1 MAAPKI
7 AVIGSFAV
15 GMTMRTPELPVF
27 GQTLLGM
34 DFDLGPGGKGSNQA
48 VATARLG
55 AASSFAGIIGDDK
68 LAEVAIDLY
77 AAEGVGTEHLSRATQ
92 RQTGVGLIILNSEGD
107 NFIILDMGA
116 NELMDAAYVDT
127 VETQIAA
134 SDVIMSVLE
143 IPVPAAARAMELGR
157 KHGKVTILNPA
168 PAQALPPEIL
178 PWIDYLTPNESELRI
193 LLGLAPDDPR
203 PSPELA
209 AELRERG
216 ANNLI
221 VTMGDQGTLVLT
233 DTVDQIV
240 PGCRVD
246 VVDTTGAG
254 DAFNAGFAVALGEGR
269 PLLDAV
275 RFGCA
280 YGALACTKLGV
291 IPSLAS
297 RSEAD
302 DLYRRHYAQ
311 NEGN

>member
-1 MAAPKI
+1 MTAPKI

-15 GMTMRTPELPVF
+15 GMTMRAPELPVF
-27 GQTLLGM
+27 GQTLLGT

-68 LAEVAIDLY
+68 LGEVGIDLY
-77 AAEGVGTEHLSRATQ
+77 AEEGVDASLLSRTSE
-92 RQTGVGLIILNSEGD
+92 RQTGVGIIILNQEGD
-107 NFIILDMGA
+107 NFILLDMGA
-116 NELMDAAYVDT
+116 NELMDASFVDT
-127 VETQIAA
+127 AEPLIAA
-134 SDVIMSVLE
+134 SDVVMSVLE
-143 IPVPAAARAMELGR
+143 IPVAAAARAMELGR
-157 KHGKVTILNPA
+157 KHGKTTILNPA
-168 PAQALPPEIL
+168 PARALPPDIL

-209 AELRERG
+209 AELRARG

-221 VTMGDQGTLVLT
+221 VTVGDKGTLVLT
-233 DTVDQIV
+233 DTIDQTV
-240 PGCRVD
+240 QGCRVD

-269 PLLDAV
+269 DLPDAV

-280 YGALACTKLGV
+280 CGALACTKLGV
-291 IPSLAS
+291 IPALAS
-297 RSEAD
+297 RAEAD
-302 DLYRRHYAQ
+302 ALYRRHY
-311 NEGN
+311 G

>member
-1 MAAPKI
+1 MAPPKI

-15 GMTMRTPELPVF
+15 GMTMRSPELPVF
-27 GQTLLGM
+27 GQTLLGT

-55 AASSFAGIIGDDK
+55 ADTSLVAIIGDDK
-68 LAEVAIDLY
+68 LGEIADDLY
-77 AAEGVGTEHLSRATQ
+77 AAEGVDTRHLSRTGQ
-92 RQTGVGLIILNSEGD
+92 RPTGVGIIILNTEGD
-107 NFIILDMGA
+107 NFILLDMGA
-116 NELMDAAYVDT
+116 NELMDADYVDQAEALIT
-127 VETQIAA
+127 S
-134 SDVIMSVLE
+134 SDVVMSVLE
-143 IPVPAAARAMELGR
+143 IPVPAAARAMKLGR
-157 KHGKVTILNPA
+157 EHGKTTILNPA
-168 PAQALPPEIL
+168 PAQALPREIL

-193 LLGLAPDDPR
+193 LLDLTPDDPR

-209 AELRERG
+209 AELRRRG

-233 DTVDQIV
+233 DTINQIV

-254 DAFNAGFAVALGEGR
+254 DAFNAGFAIGLGEGR
-269 PLLDAV
+269 DLIDAV

-291 IPSLAS
+291 IPSLAT
-297 RSEAD
+297 RDDAD
-302 DLYRRHYAQ
+302 RLYRQQY
-311 NEGN
+311 G